1 MHGRVTRGADTSAT
15 SPAIKHNL
23 NGSRHEGCRMDEGA
37 ILIAGVGGIGCTWAE
52 RAHSKC
58 SELADLLLID
68 ADETSFAGTAAA
80 HCLHLDAG
88 GDGRGTAALPALAA
102 HRLRDG
108 MSSIGPLLE
117 DAELV
122 LIMAGL
128 GGGMGSGA
136 SAELA
141 SLAFE
146 NDCLV
151 ITIAGLPFAEQP
163 LRCSIAEVAIEALEE
178 NSHVCIR
185 VSMERLAWQA
195 RNRDS
200 DWRTGSGWIGDLVEG
215 LVTTL
220 AKVGKINLDL
230 MDLRTV
236 INRPGNA
243 TLIVGTGTTD
253 RPDKVVVEARKSPL
267 SDLSVEG
274 ARGCMIQ
281 VEGGPDMT
289 LAHLNEVTEAFVSSL
304 DPDCQV
310 IMGARASDEM
320 VGRIR
325 LVAVVSGL

>member
-23 NGSRHEGCRMDEGA
+23 NGSRHEGGRMDEGA

-141 SLAFE
+141 SLAYE

-163 LRCSIAEVAIEALEE
+163 LRCSIAEVAIQALEE

-200 DWRTGSGWIGDLVEG
+200 DWRTGSGWIEDLIEG

>member
-23 NGSRHEGCRMDEGA
+23 NGSRHEGGRMDEGA

-141 SLAFE
+141 SLAYE

-163 LRCSIAEVAIEALEE
+163 LRCSIAEVAIGALEE

-320 VGRIR
+320 AGRIR

>member
-23 NGSRHEGCRMDEGA
+23 NGSRHEGGRMDEGA

-141 SLAFE
+141 SLAYE

-163 LRCSIAEVAIEALEE
+163 LRCSIAEVAIQALEE

-195 RNRDS
+195 RNRDT

>member
-1 MHGRVTRGADTSAT
+1 
-15 SPAIKHNL
+15 
-23 NGSRHEGCRMDEGA
+23 
-37 ILIAGVGGIGCTWAE
+37 
-52 RAHSKC
+52 
-58 SELADLLLID
+58 
-68 ADETSFAGTAAA
+68 
-80 HCLHLDAG
+80 
-88 GDGRGTAALPALAA
+88 
-102 HRLRDG
+102 
-108 MSSIGPLLE
+108 MSSVGPLLE
-117 DAELV
+117 NAELV
-122 LIMAGL
+122 LIMTGL

-141 SLAFE
+141 SLAYE

-151 ITIAGLPFAEQP
+151 IIIAGLPFAEQP
-163 LRCSIAEVAIEALEE
+163 LRCSIAEVAIQALEE

-200 DWRTGSGWIGDLVEG
+200 DWRAGSGWIEDLIEG

>member
-1 MHGRVTRGADTSAT
+1 
-15 SPAIKHNL
+15 
-23 NGSRHEGCRMDEGA
+23 
-37 ILIAGVGGIGCTWAE
+37 
-52 RAHSKC
+52 
-58 SELADLLLID
+58 
-68 ADETSFAGTAAA
+68 
-80 HCLHLDAG
+80 
-88 GDGRGTAALPALAA
+88 
-102 HRLRDG
+102 

-117 DAELV
+117 DAELI

-136 SAELA
+136 STELA
-141 SLAFE
+141 SLAYE

-163 LRCSIAEVAIEALEE
+163 LRCSIAEVAIQALEE

-185 VSMERLAWQA
+185 ISMERLAWQA
-195 RNRDS
+195 RNRNS
-200 DWRTGSGWIGDLVEG
+200 DWRTGSGWIEDLVEG

>member
-1 MHGRVTRGADTSAT
+1 MLGLEMRGGDTNAS
-15 SPAIKHNL
+15 SVMIEHIL
-23 NGSRHEGCRMDEGA
+23 NGSRHEGCNMDEGA
-37 ILIAGVGGIGCTWAE
+37 ILVAGVGGIGCTWAE
-52 RAHSKC
+52 KAHTKC

-68 ADETSFAGTAAA
+68 ADESSFAGAAAA

-108 MSSIGPLLE
+108 IGSVTPLLE
-117 DAELV
+117 QAELV
-122 LIMAGL
+122 VIMTGL

-141 SLAFE
+141 SIARE

-163 LRCSIAEVAIEALEE
+163 LRCKIAETAIQALED

-195 RNRDS
+195 RHRDD
-200 DWRTGSGWIGDLVEG
+200 DWRTGSGWIGDLIEG

-253 RPDKVVVEARKSPL
+253 RPDKVVGEARKSPL
-267 SDLSVEG
+267 SNLSVDG
-274 ARGCMIQ
+274 AKGCMIQ

-310 IMGARASDEM
+310 IMGARASDKM

>member
-23 NGSRHEGCRMDEGA
+23 NGSRPEGGRMDEGA

-141 SLAFE
+141 SLAYE

-163 LRCSIAEVAIEALEE
+163 LRCSIAEVAIGALEE

-253 RPDKVVVEARKSPL
+253 RPDKVVIEARKSPL